1 MRDLPTWFTVAA
13 VGWGTALGGAMAA
26 LWFGLFP
33 SHYPNIVAFAATCG
47 AISFVGVA
55 DTFRALTKR
64 PMEPSVAIVELILGG
79 ALLAF
84 LTQAV
89 LQFFIALVLAF
100 IVRGQAGALTRT
112 IVDLYDSGSAEVARR
127 TRARYTKVLIVTAA
141 IVTIFVLWSR
151 LDKTA
156 GLLHWHSAPIV
167 LLAGISGLVLVSGA
181 EYEVM
186 RTRFRGGQVTADDS
200 FGTGWWGPVAGLITA
215 AVIIAAVVP
224 APPAVMSV
232 TQVGA
237 VAQKIANS
245 AVPNNTGAQNVK
257 ADQSGKGVSISKTGK
272 ITITNQSPP
281 YGLYVF
287 FLLLAGLVVVL
298 AVRLVRYS
306 RQLGVEA
313 FDMAMGYVRSFIAVG
328 ASMISFFVGFYE
340 LLAEGLRGDWSGMRR
355 FLLRWWGWILDVI
368 TGRVFRNIWRQL
380 GIRSAAHK
388 EGESFAAEAKARTM
402 AGAAWKLPPGDP
414 RRRVRELYRQF
425 MQEAKNAGV
434 GRKPSQTPRTFR
446 EMLESAE
453 PAMAEGLGDLTVA
466 YEWARFSQHPVT
478 PDHLTSA
485 SSGWERIA
493 GFLKRLGDRYR
504 SQSSRL
510 ATGERRGGIQE
521 EGEGLSVTVRENRPR
536 RV

>member
-1 MRDLPTWFTVAA
+1 MTDLPTWFTAAA
-13 VGWGTALGGAMAA
+13 VGWGAALGGAMAA
-26 LWFGLFP
+26 LWFGLYP
-33 SHYPNIVAFAATCG
+33 LHDPNIVAFAATCG
-47 AISFVGVA
+47 AVSFVGVA

-64 PMEPSVAIVELILGG
+64 PMEPSIAIVELVLGG
-79 ALLAF
+79 ALIAV

-89 LQFFIALVLAF
+89 LQFAIGMVLAA
-100 IVRGQAGALTRT
+100 IVRGQAGALTRV
-112 IVDLYDSGSAEVARR
+112 IVDLYDSGTAEVARR
-127 TRARYTKVLIVTAA
+127 TRLRYTRVMLITAGIVTL
-141 IVTIFVLWSR
+141 FVLWSR

-167 LLAGISGLVLVSGA
+167 LLAAVSGLVLVSGA

-186 RTRFRGGQVTADDS
+186 RTRFRGGQVTADQS

-215 AVIIAAVVP
+215 AVIVSALVP
-224 APPAVMSV
+224 APPAVVSV
-232 TQVGA
+232 TQIGQA
-237 VAQKIANS
+237 AQSFANKV
-245 AVPNNTGAQNVK
+245 VPNNTGLQNVK
-257 ADQSGKGVSISKTGK
+257 NDQKGGNVKLIKPGEYK
-272 ITITNQSPP
+272 IINQGPP

-287 FLLLAGLVVVL
+287 FVLLAAL
-298 AVRLVRYS
+298 AVVIVIRLVRYS

-313 FDMAMGYVRSFIAVG
+313 FDLAMGYVRSFIAVG
-328 ASMISFFVGFYE
+328 KSMISFFIGFYE

-368 TGRVFRNIWRQL
+368 TGRIFRNIWRQL

-388 EGESFAAEAKARTM
+388 EGAEFAADAKARTM

-434 GRKPSQTPRTFR
+434 GREPFQTPRTFR
-446 EMLESAE
+446 DVLERTE
-453 PAMAEGLGDLTVA
+453 PAMAEGLSDLTGA

-478 PDHLTSA
+478 PDHITSA
-485 SSGWERIA
+485 SSGWERVA
-493 GFLKRLGDRYR
+493 GFLKRIGERYR

-510 ATGERRGGIQE
+510 GTGERQGGVKGE
-521 EGEGLSVTVRENRPR
+521 EGLSVTVRENRPR
-536 RV
+536 RI